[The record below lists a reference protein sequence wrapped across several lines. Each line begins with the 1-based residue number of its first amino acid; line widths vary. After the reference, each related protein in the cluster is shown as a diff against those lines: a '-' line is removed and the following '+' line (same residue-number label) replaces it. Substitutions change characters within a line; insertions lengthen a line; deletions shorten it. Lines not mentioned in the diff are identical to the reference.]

1 MRVRSIAA
9 GTAAS
14 GQPQP
19 GQTCSTKLRSA
30 SWLSVNRTYSRRAAS
45 LPSRAGGMSSARIA
59 LVPQILVRCFSEK
72 YDQVLST
79 GTVSLGERVSARTTV
94 RLTARTAPRAIVAA
108 STSFLNRTAYLAAE
122 AFLTRATAS
131 IPPAS
136 RTSAAIP
143 TIQSPEPICAL
154 NISLPATS
162 GSVML
167 PVTLINS

>member
-1 MRVRSIAA
+1 MVIRSIAA

-14 GQPQP
+14 EQPQL
-19 GQTCSTKLRSA
+19 GQKCSTKLPSA

-45 LPSRAGGMSSARIA
+45 LPSWAGGMSSARRPLIQ
-59 LVPQILVRCFSEK
+59 QILVCCFSEK

-79 GTVSLGERVSARTTV
+79 GTASLGRRLSARTTV
-94 RLTARTAPRAIVAA
+94 RLTARTAPRAIVGA
-108 STSFLNRTAYLAAE
+108 STSFVNRTAYLAAE

-143 TIQSPEPICAL
+143 TIQSPEPIFAL

-167 PVTLINS
+167 PVTLISS